1 MVLSL
6 ALDLNADVTLYAPN
20 MTPLTH
26 PTRTRLTNPLAFAP
40 DLAGRRAVV
49 TGGSSGLGLVTTQAF
64 IRLGADVVIGAR
76 DTVRAERV
84 RDHLVEELNLPA
96 GRLTVA
102 PLDLIDPHSVREFA
116 SAVGDSALD
125 LLVLNA
131 GISSVPLRHD
141 HHGIESQFATNH
153 LGHFALTGHL
163 LPALAEGPASR
174 IVTVSSALYT
184 GAKLDL
190 DDLSNR
196 RAYSPGRAYSRSKLA
211 NVIFAVELERRLAAR
226 GSTTRSFAAH
236 PGMARTPLHATYPSA
251 PTRVLTSVIARAI
264 GRDPEPADIGILTAA
279 LHTDVTPALF
289 WGPTGSKTAPDA
301 LGQPFAAV
309 VSEPAT
315 AAALWLKSEQLSDVA
330 YLS

>member
-1 MVLSL
+1 
-6 ALDLNADVTLYAPN
+6 
-20 MTPLTH
+20 MTSLTH
-26 PTRTRLTNPLAFAP
+26 PTRTRLTNPLASAP
-40 DLAGRRAVV
+40 DLTGRRAVV
-49 TGGSSGLGLVTTQAF
+49 TGGSSGLGLVTAQALL
-64 IRLGADVVIGAR
+64 RGGAEVVIGAR
-76 DTVRAERV
+76 DTARAARV
-84 RDHLVEELNLPA
+84 RDDLIADLNLPV

-102 PLDLIDPHSVREFA
+102 PLDLINPHSVREFA
-116 SAVGDSALD
+116 QFVGDGPLD

-131 GISSVPLRHD
+131 GISSVPLRRD

-196 RAYSPGRAYSRSKLA
+196 TAYSPGRAYSRSKLA
-211 NVIFAVELERRLAAR
+211 NVIFAVELQRRLAAH

-251 PTRVLTSVIARAI
+251 TTRVLTRVVARAI
-264 GRDPEPADIGILTAA
+264 GRDPEPADVGILTAA
-279 LHTDVTPALF
+279 LHADATPALF
-289 WGPTGSKTAPDA
+289 WGPTGSKTSPDA

-309 VSEPAT
+309 ASDPAT
-315 AAALWLKSEQLSDVA
+315 AAALWSKSEQLSGVA